1 MLRTFSLNY
10 VWPVPCLG
18 YGIMGD
24 AILIDSPYKVASQV
38 MPRKGDGKTAVMV
51 SLSWLSDGN
60 SAVTVRVR
68 RDRQQNAVRVNFGE
82 VK

>member
-1 MLRTFSLNY
+1 MMPFSEIARTK
-10 VWPVPCLG
+10 VT
-18 YGIMGD
+18 
-24 AILIDSPYKVASQV
+24 SPV
-38 MPRKGDGKTAVMV
+38 MPLKGDGKTAVMV

-68 RDRQQNAVRVNFGE
+68 TDRQQNAVRVNFGE